1 MTNFADQLYDR
12 QDNLV
17 NFLFHYIGYLL
28 SRPGPSAAGPCAC
41 PALELRLSCPLGA
54 GLFPRQRKEA
64 FSHPQLLGQNKSS
77 NLCAV
82 PLAVNTKYKVRVNQ
96 YFRKL

>member
-17 NFLFHYIGYLL
+17 SFLFHYKGYLL
-28 SRPGPSAAGPCAC
+28 SRPGPFAAGPCAC
-41 PALELRLSCPLGA
+41 PALKLQLSCPLGA
-54 GLFPRQRKEA
+54 GLFPRRRKEA

-96 YFRKL
+96 YFNKL